1 MGALDRE
8 LLDALLEAYSEGAF
22 PMADPAT
29 GRLDFLIPRRR
40 AIIPLAPEPGFHVP
54 RRLQRTVRQGR
65 FTITSDEAF
74 SDVAR
79 ACAAPRDPTPRS
91 KSVSAETW
99 IDERILHFYDV
110 LFAHGQAHSVEA
122 WLAPGVP
129 EPSAPETM
137 PAPAPDRG
145 AAASPVLVGG
155 VLGVSIGGFFGA
167 ETMFT
172 RPDLGGTDAG
182 KVCLVHLVRHLEAQG
197 FTLLDAQIANPHTAQ
212 FGVVEISHGAYIK
225 RLRRAIGQPAS
236 WGKFQDGQAR
246 PPGVGR
252 LDQGKRT

>member
-1 MGALDRE
+1 MGAHDRE

-65 FTITSDEAF
+65 FIITSDAAF

-79 ACAAPRDPTPRS
+79 ACAAPRDPSPRS

-110 LFAHGQAHSVEA
+110 LFAHGHAHSVEA
-122 WLAPGVP
+122 WLAPEVP
-129 EPSAPETM
+129 DPSGPGTSAAPTR
-137 PAPAPDRG
+137 DRG
-145 AAASPVLVGG
+145 VAASPVLVGG

-172 RPDLGGTDAG
+172 RPELGGTDAG
-182 KVCLVHLVRHLEAQG
+182 KVCLVHLVRHLEARG

-212 FGVVEISHGAYIK
+212 FGVVEISHGAYMK
-225 RLRRAIGQPAS
+225 RL
-236 WGKFQDGQAR
+236 KQAA
-246 PPGVGR
+246 R
-252 LDQGKRT
+252 LATNWDRV